1 MKDNIKLEN
10 NGKTVEA
17 RYIDKEIDR
26 RAEWFIY
33 VDNVKVGKLQTDDE
47 KQVENFLEFLLA
59 KELNSL
65 DDICR

>member
-1 MKDNIKLEN
+1 MKDDIKLEN

-65 DDICR
+65 DDIYR

>member
-1 MKDNIKLEN
+1 MKDDIKFEN

-33 VDNVKVGKLQTDDE
+33 VDNVKVGKIQADDMTQ
-47 KQVENFLEFLLA
+47 KQVENFLEFFLVRA
-59 KELNSL
+59 
-65 DDICR
+65 